1 MPLGNPGVIG
11 QILDGSS
18 HRSPIES
25 IRHRRAQHAA
35 AKRRQEDHVSYLGW
49 LRTAPAEEVKRRQ
62 AGELEIAKMSEW
74 YLPRMLEMQED
85 DPMYRKYW
93 QVLMSNF
100 NRISTSTGQKGTTFS
115 ERLPTNAQDQQI
127 YDRTDP
133 LRRRHLPVDVMRA
146 SF

>member
-1 MPLGNPGVIG
+1 MPLANPGVIA
-11 QILDGSS
+11 QVLDRS
-18 HRSPIES
+18 HRSPIEA

-35 AKRRQEDHVSYLGW
+35 AKRRQADHENYLGW
-49 LRTAPAEEVKRRQ
+49 FAYAPAEEVKRRQ

-85 DPMYRKYW
+85 HPMYRKYW
-93 QVLMSNF
+93 ETLTTNL
-100 NRISTSTGQKGTTFS
+100 NKISGQKGSTFS
-115 ERLPTNAQDQQI
+115 ERLPTHAQVQHI
-127 YDRTDP
+127 YDRTDT